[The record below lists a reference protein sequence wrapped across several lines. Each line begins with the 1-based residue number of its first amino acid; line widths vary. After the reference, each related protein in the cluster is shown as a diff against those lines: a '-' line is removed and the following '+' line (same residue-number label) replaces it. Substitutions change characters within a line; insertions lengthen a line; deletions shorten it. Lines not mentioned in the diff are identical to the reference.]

1 MTGNLEGRTDEYN
14 IPFNY
19 TIKCV
24 HGIGVW
30 PMHVHDIVCTY
41 VITYLTA
48 FTTPRVIPVAKTAR
62 GYVIRWFVSPRVA
75 PRVQHFK
82 ITVFQLGSNEL
93 GDDQITDIPLDT
105 VINPRV
111 RALHIT
117 RLTEGYQYHMEVS
130 ASVGGVYG
138 PPGAADITF

>member
-1 MTGNLEGRTDEYN
+1 MYVF
-14 IPFNY
+14 IHV
-19 TIKCV
+19 TIS
-24 HGIGVW
+24 
-30 PMHVHDIVCTY
+30 
-41 VITYLTA
+41 LAA

-62 GYVIRWFVSPRVA
+62 GYVIRWFVSLRVA

-93 GDDQITDIPLDT
+93 GDDQITDIPLDS
-105 VINPRV
+105 VINHRV

-130 ASVGGVYG
+130 ASVGGIYG

>member
-1 MTGNLEGRTDEYN
+1 MYVC
-14 IPFNY
+14 I
-19 TIKCV
+19 
-24 HGIGVW
+24 
-30 PMHVHDIVCTY
+30 HVIVFP
-41 VITYLTA
+41 TA
-48 FTTPRVIPVAKTAR
+48 FTTPQVIPVARTAR
-62 GYVIRWFVSPRVA
+62 GYVIRWFISPRVD

-82 ITVFQLGSNEL
+82 VTVFQLGSNEL
-93 GDDQITDIPLDT
+93 GDDQITDIPLDS

-117 RLTEGYQYHMEVS
+117 KLTEGYQYHMEVS